1 MRVPVRITV
10 LTMFSVLMIVIVGAV
25 SFSNYRQGEIS
36 ALETARELIRQSKV
50 STAENTRRLLG
61 VTSTVANTVTRMPNE
76 MAGATDPFI
85 FADYLRT
92 VIADVPQI
100 YSTFIGFPD
109 GRFVQALN
117 FKLVNGEVRSISGI
131 PPHTA
136 SAVRT
141 MEPIESGQNRRQI
154 WRYYDSDNNEI
165 SVTESESLTTYDPRE
180 RSWFRRALDH
190 GTLGASEVYVFQ
202 SLREPGLTISSPMI
216 NVAGA
221 VVGIDIPLDSL
232 ANFVAGQKPSENG
245 QVAIVAQDGHLIAH
259 PDPSIMIKRS
269 RAGKDVSVVKVAELE
284 DDRIRVAG
292 TFIGGETAVE
302 ETVHVSGHQYVLSVQ
317 PIQAFANDRWYIVG
331 VAAVEDFT
339 GTLRESLNRAVL
351 VAALLLFCALF
362 IVYVVS
368 TWITQPL
375 STASDFASRISQL
388 DIDADTPKSSP
399 FSEIQ
404 SLRASM
410 VAMRDAIQMFLRYA
424 PKDLV
429 HVLVQSGTTAEIG
442 GTRKDIAVLFTD
454 IEGFTSINEKEAPED
469 ILIQTSIYFEALT
482 NALTDNRA
490 IVDKFIGDA
499 IMALWNTP
507 VSDEYFVDNACLGT
521 LAAFVASD
529 QLNRDMSA
537 NNFPVF
543 KTRFGLHTG
552 EALVGNV
559 GSPER
564 MQYTALGPVINL
576 ASRIEGMNKFYGTN
590 VLVSG
595 DIRKKASGHFVFRK
609 IDVVEAKGTTIPV
622 EIYELMG
629 VDDEE
634 DSPCYVSPDAKKA
647 KEIYEAGLEKY
658 IAADFQGA
666 LDTFEEILM
675 ADPENGAALI
685 LAERCYRYLT
695 NPPEDWQGVY
705 SFESK

>member
-1 MRVPVRITV
+1 
-10 LTMFSVLMIVIVGAV
+10 
-25 SFSNYRQGEIS
+25 
-36 ALETARELIRQSKV
+36 
-50 STAENTRRLLG
+50 
-61 VTSTVANTVTRMPNE
+61 
-76 MAGATDPFI
+76 
-85 FADYLRT
+85 
-92 VIADVPQI
+92 
-100 YSTFIGFPD
+100 
-109 GRFVQALN
+109 
-117 FKLVNGEVRSISGI
+117 
-131 PPHTA
+131 
-136 SAVRT
+136 
-141 MEPIESGQNRRQI
+141 
-154 WRYYDSDNNEI
+154 
-165 SVTESESLTTYDPRE
+165 
-180 RSWFRRALDH
+180 
-190 GTLGASEVYVFQ
+190 
-202 SLREPGLTISSPMI
+202 
-216 NVAGA
+216 
-221 VVGIDIPLDSL
+221 
-232 ANFVAGQKPSENG
+232 
-245 QVAIVAQDGHLIAH
+245 
-259 PDPSIMIKRS
+259 
-269 RAGKDVSVVKVAELE
+269 
-284 DDRIRVAG
+284 
-292 TFIGGETAVE
+292 
-302 ETVHVSGHQYVLSVQ
+302 
-317 PIQAFANDRWYIVG
+317 
-331 VAAVEDFT
+331 
-339 GTLRESLNRAVL
+339 LNRAVL

-454 IEGFTSINEKEAPED
+454 IEGFTSITEKEAPED